1 MINLNNV
8 GRNKSVIPLDPAKDK
23 VGVEGGNTTPVQVE
37 IVGNPNLATENG
49 TLQDIK
55 NLLSDVATETSA
67 AAILA
72 ALAGTLKVNEPNAAR
87 ETTLQNLLRATQ
99 NIASSVWTDDSGAY
113 YIQRQNTDPSTGQT
127 TITYTDGQG
136 NPSTPGSGLK
146 PASAGAMSLSEFA
159 SYWVAIAAGTGYV
172 IGDSI
177 AQLNVYNISTSPPT
191 QVLTAWININSGV
204 TLTSA
209 PPAAHIEP
217 RANNITVAN
226 PFINVE
232 APNGLPL
239 PQNAAKET
247 GGALE
252 AIKTAALALAKETT
266 AQAAHATAQ
275 GMLSVLGAPSDPAY
289 GGTGAATIDAVLK
302 GLYARLAA
310 IEGRMPIG
318 PAIENGNLLALANVL
333 GTKADAAWIGAGDG
347 TQNAILK
354 SIFASLKPNVVV
366 IECFSITSN
375 NFNPSGG
382 TKIRVATFE
391 NVGTASAIIRPSFGS
406 GTGFYSLDPGKSIEF
421 RAGWN
426 DTYLGFRVDAVGTTV
441 NSIIER
447 YV

>member
-72 ALAGTLKVNEPNAAR
+72 AIAGTIKVNDPSAAR

-99 NIASSVWTDDSGAY
+99 NIASSVWTDNSGAFF
-113 YIQRQNTDPSTGQT
+113 IQRQTVDQTTGQT

-136 NPSTPGSGLK
+136 NPATPGAGLK
-146 PASAGAMSLSEFA
+146 PASSGAMSLSEFA
-159 SYWVAIAAGTGYV
+159 SYWVAKVAGTGYAV
-172 IGDSI
+172 GDSL
-177 AQLNVYNISTSPPT
+177 AQLNVYDISTSPAT
-191 QVLTAWININSGV
+191 QVMTAWINVNTGV

-226 PFINVE
+226 DVINIE

-239 PQNAAKET
+239 PPNAAKET
-247 GGALE
+247 GGTLD

-266 AQAAHATAQ
+266 AQ
-275 GMLSVLGAPSDPAY
+275 GMLDVLGAKSDPAY

-310 IEGRMPIG
+310 IEARL
-318 PAIENGNLLALANVL
+318 PAAPALEAGNLLALANGV
-333 GTKADAAWIGAGDG
+333 GTKSDAEWGGSGDG
-347 TQNAILK
+347 TQIALLK
-354 SIFASLKPNVVV
+354 SIYANSKPNPVV
-366 IECFSITSN
+366 IECSTITLN
-375 NFNPSGG
+375 NVNPSAG

-391 NVGTASAIIRPSFGS
+391 NVGSAAAIIRPVSGS
-406 GTGFYSLDPGKSIEF
+406 GTGTYSLGSGKTIEF

-426 DTYLGFRVDAVGTTV
+426 DSYIGFRVDASGTTV
-441 NSIIER
+441 NAIVER
-447 YV
+447 YA

>member
-55 NLLSDVATETSA
+55 NLLSDVATDTSA

-87 ETTLQNLLRATQ
+87 ETTLQNLLKAVQ
-99 NIASSVWTDDSGAY
+99 NIASTVWTDNSGAH
-113 YIQRQNTDPSTGQT
+113 YIRTQIIDQNTGQ
-127 TITYTDGQG
+127 ITVLFSDGAG
-136 NPSTPGSGLK
+136 NPVTPGPGLRALDDN
-146 PASAGAMSLSEFA
+146 ASIQLVT
-159 SYWVAIAAGTGYV
+159 YVDTIATAAEYSVGN
-172 IGDSI
+172 
-177 AQLNVYNISTSPPT
+177 QLALLTVFNRSTSPPT
-191 QVLTAWININSGV
+191 HVLSAWINVSTGMP
-204 TLTSA
+204 LTS
-209 PPAAHIEP
+209 PPQEAHLRSKSNDVNI
-217 RANNITVAN
+217 ANDVL
-226 PFINVE
+226 NVE

-239 PQNAAKET
+239 PLNAAKET

-275 GMLSVLGAPSDPAY
+275 DMLDVLGAPSDPAY

-354 SIFASLKPNVVV
+354 SIFASLKTNVVV

-406 GTGFYSLDPGKSIEF
+406 GTGFYSLDPGKTIEF